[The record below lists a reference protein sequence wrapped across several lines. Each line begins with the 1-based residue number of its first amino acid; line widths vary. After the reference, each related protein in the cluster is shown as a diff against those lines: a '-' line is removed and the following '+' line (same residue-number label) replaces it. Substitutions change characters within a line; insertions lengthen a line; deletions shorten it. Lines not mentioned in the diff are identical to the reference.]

1 MLADHAGASGACE
14 AWDQPSAREAHCAMT
29 SSHDKPSALAAT
41 GATELSDRAVRIALV
56 QSYDRLRNYLQRR
69 LGRQIE
75 AEEVLQAFVLR
86 ALERSGDIRDPDSV
100 RGWLSRVLATT
111 IADFHRQSSKSR
123 IREVPLPHELKNRL
137 AADKETETAVS
148 SCECLHAHL
157 SSLKM
162 EHAEVIK
169 RVDLGGEPREVV
181 AAEIG
186 VTVNNL
192 TVRLH
197 RARQALKERLERVC
211 VFCMDD
217 SFWNCQCGDDGDG
230 GPP

>member
-1 MLADHAGASGACE
+1 
-14 AWDQPSAREAHCAMT
+14 MT
-29 SSHDKPSALAAT
+29 SPHDKPSALAAT
-41 GATELSDRAVRIALV
+41 GAAELSDRAVRIALV
-56 QSYDRLRNYLQRR
+56 QSYHRLQNYLQRR

-111 IADFHRQSSKSR
+111 IADYHRQSSKSR
-123 IREVPLPHELKNRL
+123 TRDVPLPHELKHRL
-137 AADKETETAVS
+137 AVDREAETAHTT
-148 SCECLHAHL
+148 CECLHTQL

-162 EHAEVIK
+162 EHAEVIR
-169 RVDLGGEPREVV
+169 RVDLAGEPREVV

-197 RARQALKERLERVC
+197 RARQALKERLKRVC
-211 VFCMDD
+211 VVCMDD